1 MLGNAVSTCHIGL
14 LNIPKVASATEKL
27 NFNFYLILNVKGH
40 MWLVA
45 ANLGRPAP
53 EFDL

>member
-1 MLGNAVSTCHIGL
+1 MLGNAVATCHIGL

-40 MWLVA
+40 MA

-53 EFDL
+53 EVDL